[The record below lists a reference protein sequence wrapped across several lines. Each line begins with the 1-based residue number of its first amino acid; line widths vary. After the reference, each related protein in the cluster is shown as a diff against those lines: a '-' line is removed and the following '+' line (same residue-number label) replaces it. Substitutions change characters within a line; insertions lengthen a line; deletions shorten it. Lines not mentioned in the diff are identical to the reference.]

1 MPFTDLNFRPAY
13 DPDVCPDPVAEFYA
27 PALAASV
34 AYDRNTFTFNAQ
46 GLVAAAAGLVGL
58 LRNDGRMRI
67 ICEPRE
73 LSEEIRQAI
82 IDGHEQALLDAVP
95 PADLTRLTEGD
106 VRAKTQLEIIT
117 WLVAQGRLEIR
128 VAIPRTAEPGV
139 FHAKTGIMTDTG
151 GDCISFDGSPNET
164 EAGWGRNYERF
175 HLFRSWAEPERV
187 QADAEHFQRLWK
199 DQSSAVRV
207 IPLPQAYAE
216 QLIAVAPKEAPAG
229 DPAAPGVREA
239 PADYNPQRNSQ
250 RDARRDAYWQAI
262 REAIRNDPATT
273 VATTPT
279 ALWPHQADFFRRHAA
294 GPGPDRLLIA
304 DEVGL
309 GKTIQAGI
317 LLKAR
322 INQGQ
327 VKRLLI
333 LAPRPACRQWQ
344 EELRHKLCLSVP
356 VLETGGRTRL
366 SHPDGTETE
375 APNPPWALDPSV
387 APGSPL
393 GSLSGSLPDP
403 SLAPGSLPGSLPDPS
418 RAPGSWPG
426 SLPGSLI
433 VSYQWLRQHSAAFL
447 ESDPQY
453 DLVIVDEAH
462 RARFSEVATANRQ
475 PNQFLTLL
483 RQLATRTWSLLLLTA
498 TPMQLHEAEL
508 HALLELLEPTGWEV
522 DAFRRFYDPAEPG
535 TLEDWRFM
543 TERYR
548 PHSPDRA
555 ARDERLI
562 HDNNRA
568 YVANHLTPERMDET
582 ARLMRERSPAKRRMS
597 RHTRETLRRYAR
609 EGRIQATIPERRVHP
624 VAVLMNDAERG
635 LYDDIDAL
643 VNEVYASAPGLNPTA
658 LGFIMTTYRRRL
670 GSSPRAF
677 AQTCRNHL
685 QRRSTNAAN
694 AGNAAAWREIAR
706 LDDAD
711 LEDLAGEPL
720 PAAAI
725 APGAV
730 ARLEQA
736 ARDADRLER
745 RDTKLGELQRRL
757 TQLAAAGH
765 RKVII
770 FTQFR
775 DTMLYLADR
784 LAQAGHSHIT
794 CLSGQDH
801 RTPGARTPGSETPGS
816 ETPGDRGQRIQALR
830 EADAGLLICTE
841 TASESLNLQFCTAMV
856 NYDIPWNPMTLEQ
869 RIGRIDRIGQERPA
883 VDIVNLFYADTAEWD
898 AYEAMRERLLNIH
911 GHVGQYQPILYD
923 PAAANHL
930 AGIIRSNLGRAAT
943 RAAVNNIAS
952 GSRLNLDTLNSTL
965 AEPSTIAAQ
974 VTMSWL
980 QRALE
985 DPSLLPEGWNAEH
998 AGGLHWYV
1006 SRPGGKRYTVTTE
1019 LASYD
1024 YAPGSVEWFGP
1035 GSPAFPS

>member
-1 MPFTDLNFRPAY
+1 MPFSDLNFRPAY

-73 LSEEIRQAI
+73 LSGEVRQAI
-82 IDGHEQALLDAVP
+82 INGHEQALLDAVP
-95 PADLTRLTEGD
+95 PEDLTRLTED
-106 VRAKTQLEIIT
+106 NVRAKTQLEIIT

-128 VAIPRTAEPGV
+128 VALPRTAEPGV

-187 QADAEHFQRLWK
+187 QADAEHFQRLWN
-199 DQSSAVRV
+199 DQSAAVRV

-216 QLIAVAPKEAPAG
+216 QLIAVAPAKEPAG
-229 DPAAPGVREA
+229 AAAPVVREA
-239 PADYNPQRNSQ
+239 PADYNPQRDAQ
-250 RDARRDAYWQAI
+250 RDARRNAYWQQI
-262 REAIRNDPATT
+262 REAIRSDPATT

-322 INQGQ
+322 INQGR
-327 VKRLLI
+327 VKRLLV
-333 LAPRPACRQWQ
+333 LAPKPACRQWQ

-366 SHPDGTETE
+366 SYPDGTETG
-375 APNPPWALDPSV
+375 APNPPWATDLL
-387 APGSPL
+387 PGSR
-393 GSLSGSLPDP
+393 SGSL
-403 SLAPGSLPGSLPDPS
+403 
-418 RAPGSWPG
+418 PG

-433 VSYQWLRQHSAAFL
+433 VSYQWLRQRSDEFL
-447 ESDPQY
+447 ESEPQY

-475 PNQFLTLL
+475 PNQFLKLL

-508 HALLELLEPTGWEV
+508 HALLELLEPTGWAV
-522 DAFRRFYDPAEPG
+522 DAFRRFYDPAEPA

-568 YVANHLTPERMDET
+568 YVAVELTPERRDET

-624 VAVLMNDAERG
+624 VAVRMNDAERG

-694 AGNAAAWREIAR
+694 AATAAAWREIAR

-711 LEDLAGEPL
+711 LVEDLAGEPL

-736 ARDADRLER
+736 ARDAARLER

-757 TQLAAAGH
+757 AELEAAGH

-784 LAQAGHSHIT
+784 LAQSGHSHIT

-801 RTPGARTPGSETPGS
+801 RTPGDRTPGSETPGSETPGS

-830 EADAGLLICTE
+830 EAGAGLLICTE

-869 RIGRIDRIGQERPA
+869 RIGRIDRIGQERPS

-952 GSRLNLDTLNSTL
+952 GSRLNLDTLNSAL
-965 AEPSTIAAQ
+965 AEPSPVAAQ

-980 QRALE
+980 QRALK
-985 DPSLLPEGWNAEH
+985 DPSLLPEGWSAEH
-998 AGGLHWYV
+998 AGGWHWYV

-1035 GSPAFPS
+1035 GSPAFPV